1 MSYTECVN
9 TKLQEVADK
18 HSLTLEQV
26 SNLRRA
32 MEVTWSQIYGDLMD
46 CFEGGEDE
54 AYSLYDDEA
63 SMIAENTIDA
73 DRVTTFCPDMDLGWV
88 YKLEDG
94 SHRLNCIEMAEDILR
109 AACA

>member
-1 MSYTECVN
+1 MSYTERLN
-9 TKLQEVADK
+9 ERLQGVADK

-26 SNLRRA
+26 QDLRRA
-32 MEVTWSQIYGDLMD
+32 MNVTWSQIYGDLMD

-63 SMIAENTIDA
+63 AMIAENTIDA
-73 DRVTTFCPDMDLGWV
+73 DRVTTFCPDMDLKWV
-88 YKLEDG
+88 YRNDDG